1 MLVKSMKCLELTFK
15 SSSRRNATKRW
26 WQFVPSRGPAAANNR
41 PPSDDLVRGTATV
54 LDAADLRPVLTVTA
68 ADGVI
73 RSNR

>member
-1 MLVKSMKCLELTFK
+1 LFH
-15 SSSRRNATKRW
+15 A
-26 WQFVPSRGPAAANNR
+26 RGPAAANNR